1 MSFATHTIDGCVT
14 FPANCDQMGGNALPA
29 SHNNDDDL
37 QNHDRQLSRRM
48 QIVGVRFGQQQREL
62 IRDEA
67 KAEGISESQFIRDA
81 AYARAVV
88 MAARRKQAIPRLVD
102 ALLSLSADLD
112 SDDRSHLMDLL
123 SEAVDQ

>member
-1 MSFATHTIDGCVT
+1 MSQEGHSDE
-14 FPANCDQMGGNALPA
+14 ALT
-29 SHNNDDDL
+29 
-37 QNHDRQLSRRM
+37 RRM

-88 MAARRKQAIPRLVD
+88 AAARRQDTVPRLVD
-102 ALLSLSADLD
+102 ALMALSANLD
-112 SDDRSHLMDLL
+112 GNGRSEVA
-123 SEAVDQ
+123 EAIGDALKVPHHGHE